1 MRFSRFPPTARAGH
15 RRPVPGA
22 LLAALLLWP
31 LVASAGGPQPGPALA
46 GYFRQCHAAQVCN
59 GSFLVMR
66 GDQLLYEGALGD
78 AAAEGGQSLT
88 PAYAFDIGSITK
100 QFTAA
105 AIVRLAEQGKLGL
118 DDPAAK
124 HLPGFPYPDV
134 TVRQL
139 LTHTSGVPDV
149 MPYYSKL
156 LRSGEVT
163 APLISADAA
172 QVLAAQKM
180 APVSAPGTR
189 FEYSNTGY
197 LLLGQIVT
205 RVSGVDYARYLD
217 REFFTP
223 LGMSH
228 TRVRMPANDTEIG
241 PRAYGFRVSAS
252 GRRQAFDQVPQFYV
266 TGAGGIYST
275 ARDLHRWARAL
286 RGGKVMSAAHWTEA
300 TTPVRLADGGSV
312 PYGFGVA
319 LRPSPLGQA
328 RVSHGGH
335 WRGFKAD
342 LTLQP
347 AQDLDIVL
355 LTNNGEDD
363 SVEHA
368 RDAVEAIVAGKPYT
382 PVKASIHVPL
392 FKRLQAD
399 DAGKLRQWLG
409 EERAA
414 SPARYDFLEDKVNEL
429 GYALIERKEFDK
441 AVVVME
447 FNRDAHPQS
456 LNVYDSLADA
466 YLAKGDRDAAIAQVR
481 RMLELK
487 PDSKQAQE
495 KLKTLQAPPQP

>member
-1 MRFSRFPPTARAGH
+1 MRFARFSPSARAAGS
-15 RRPVPGA
+15 RPAARVA
-22 LLAALLLWP
+22 LALLLWP
-31 LVASAGGPQPGPALA
+31 LVTMAETPQPGPALA
-46 GYFRQCHAAQVCN
+46 EYFRQCHAVQVCN

-66 GDQLLYEGALGD
+66 GEQVLYEGALGD
-78 AAAEGGQSLT
+78 AVAEGGQGLT
-88 PAYAFDIGSITK
+88 PAHAFDIGSITK

-105 AIVRLAEQGKLGL
+105 AIVRLAEQGRLGL

-149 MPYYSKL
+149 MPYYSKV
-156 LRSGEVT
+156 LRGGEVT
-163 APLISADAA
+163 TPITTEDAV
-172 QVLAAQKM
+172 QILTGQKM
-180 APVSAPGTR
+180 QPVFAPGTR

-197 LLLGQIVT
+197 LLLARIVT
-205 RVSGVDYARYLD
+205 RASGVDYARYLD

-228 TRVRMPANDTEIG
+228 TRVRMPDNEAGID

-266 TGAGGIYST
+266 AGAGGIYST
-275 ARDLHRWARAL
+275 ARDLYRWARAL
-286 RGGKVMSAAHWTEA
+286 RGGKLMSAEHWTEA

-312 PYGFGVA
+312 PYGFGLA
-319 LRPSPLGQA
+319 LRPSSLGQA

-342 LTLQP
+342 LTLLP

-363 SVEHA
+363 SVDHA
-368 RDAVEAIVAGKPYT
+368 RDAVEAIVAGKPHT

-392 FKRLQAD
+392 FQRLQSD
-399 DAGKLRQWLG
+399 DADALRKWLAG
-409 EERAA
+409 ERAA

-441 AVVVME
+441 AVAVME

-466 YLAKGDRDAAIAQVR
+466 YLARGDREAAIAQAR
-481 RMLELK
+481 RMIELK

-495 KLKTLQAPPQP
+495 KLKTLQASPQP